1 MNEIPSSECVNSPI
15 ISKTPGSTRIFN
27 RSESR
32 YNKRNVTKP
41 CDVANNGG
49 TLTVVSDSEESA
61 QSKIG
66 YCLRKTVLRKR
77 AFLLLLGFLYFVS
90 VEHTHHYVYFPIIIF
105 AVSFVVF
112 YNFPLLVYCSNSK
125 PLYYEDLF
133 IDTSKLP
140 LLDLDP
146 NIRKRF
152 ENSFELTL
160 VVTNSFLLAGMSDY
174 WIYKTVNHDTFIEIV
189 GITGGILQI
198 FQIVNNILGSLL
210 LSYFSMKIHKT
221 VKKRKLSREK
231 MKNKKKMKNRKLLW
245 RNGIEMVKLGD
256 TRHEVYDNRSLER
269 FALEEKVLAVEEGKK
284 IVRNYRLAQF
294 KPFKRVGRKKKDSPH
309 PLKNLET
316 ESEAKKM
323 ENRKS
328 ENRKSENRKSE
339 NRKIENDKNDFVVID
354 VERAPSP
361 VSDIEIDTT
370 NE

>member
-15 ISKTPGSTRIFN
+15 INKTPGSTRIFN
-27 RSESR
+27 RLENNSNKSNRSNSRKQVNNTQELSGFSESGK
-32 YNKRNVTKP
+32 NT
-41 CDVANNGG
+41 
-49 TLTVVSDSEESA
+49 
-61 QSKIG
+61 QSKIA

-77 AFLLLLGFLYFVS
+77 AFLLLLGLLYFVS

-140 LLDLDP
+140 LLDLDQK
-146 NIRKRF
+146 IRRRF
-152 ENSFELTL
+152 ETSFELTL

-221 VKKRKLSREK
+221 IKKRKLSREK
-231 MKNKKKMKNRKLLW
+231 KGKKMKNRKLLW
-245 RNGIEMVKLGD
+245 RNGLEMVKLGD
-256 TRHEVYDNRSLER
+256 TKHEVYDNRSLER

-284 IVRNYRLAQF
+284 IVRNKRLTQF

-309 PLKNLET
+309 PLKNLDT
-316 ESEAKKM
+316 ENDPEKPKNQKLENKKV
-323 ENRKS
+323 EK
-328 ENRKSENRKSE
+328 E
-339 NRKIENDKNDFVVID
+339 KIENDKNDFVVID
-354 VERAPSP
+354 VPHAPYP
-361 VSDIEIDTT
+361 VSDTEIDTT

>member
-32 YNKRNVTKP
+32 SNKRNVTNT

-49 TLTVVSDSEESA
+49 TLTVVSDSEETA
-61 QSKIG
+61 QSKNN

-231 MKNKKKMKNRKLLW
+231 MKNRKLLW

-256 TRHEVYDNRSLER
+256 TRHEVYDNRTLER

-284 IVRNYRLAQF
+284 IVRNKRLAQF

-309 PLKNLET
+309 PLKNLERDNDVKKI
-316 ESEAKKM
+316 ENDAKKL
-323 ENRKS
+323 ENQ
-328 ENRKSENRKSE
+328 
-339 NRKIENDKNDFVVID
+339 KIENDKNDFVVID
-354 VERAPSP
+354 VDRVPSP
-361 VSDIEIDTT
+361 VSDTEIDTT

>member
-1 MNEIPSSECVNSPI
+1 MNEDTSSKRVNSPI
-15 ISKTPGSTRIFN
+15 INRTPGSTRIFN
-27 RSESR
+27 TLETE
-32 YNKRNVTKP
+32 RNT
-41 CDVANNGG
+41 
-49 TLTVVSDSEESA
+49 
-61 QSKIG
+61 QSKIH
-66 YCLRKTVLRKR
+66 YCLKKTVLRKR

-112 YNFPLLVYCSNSK
+112 YNFPILVYCSNSK

-140 LLDLDP
+140 LLDLDS

-174 WIYKTVNHDTFIEIV
+174 WIYKTVNRDTFIEIV

-221 VKKRKLSREK
+221 IKKRKLSREK
-231 MKNKKKMKNRKLLW
+231 NRKKMKNRKLLW
-245 RNGIEMVKLGD
+245 INGIEMVKLGD
-256 TRHEVYDNRSLER
+256 TKHEVYDNRSLEK
-269 FALEEKVLAVEEGKK
+269 FSLQEKVLAVEEGKK
-284 IVRNYRLAQF
+284 IVRNKRLSQF

-316 ESEAKKM
+316 ENEAKNP
-323 ENRKS
+323 ENQRPENETS
-328 ENRKSENRKSE
+328 ENKKLENK
-339 NRKIENDKNDFVVID
+339 KINNDKNDFVVID
-354 VERAPSP
+354 VPRVPSP
-361 VSDIEIDTT
+361 VSDTEIDT
-370 NE
+370 NN